1 LLLFV
6 DARGKIEKTRPI
18 FLSPLG
24 RVEKYQQEIPVIEGY
39 SICSVDDHQPRY
51 PTVVASDWRNAK
63 EFAGKRAPGCII
75 NSSNGG
81 ELDGLGLI
89 YSMGILIN

>member
-1 LLLFV
+1 LLFV

-63 EFAGKRAPGCII
+63 V
-75 NSSNGG
+75 GG
-81 ELDGLGLI
+81 
-89 YSMGILIN
+89 MPRT